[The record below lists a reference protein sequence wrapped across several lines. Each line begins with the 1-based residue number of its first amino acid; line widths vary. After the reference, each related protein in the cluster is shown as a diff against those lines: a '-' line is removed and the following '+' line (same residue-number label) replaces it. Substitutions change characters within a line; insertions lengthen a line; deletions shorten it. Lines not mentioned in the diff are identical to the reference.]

1 MQSWDLQHK
10 IQVTTTRIIEW
21 YEYYNGQVY
30 VAFSGGKDSTVL
42 LDIVHRL
49 YPDVPA
55 VFADTGLEFPEVR
68 KFALS
73 QENVVVVKPEM
84 NFRKVIVTYGYPV
97 VSKRTAETVEYGK
110 KPGSY
115 RWREIHG
122 EIIMSNGKP
131 SKFNCQ
137 KWCYLLDAPFKV
149 SAKCCDIMKKR
160 PMKKYAKA
168 TGRFPIVATMATE
181 SISRETV
188 WMRQGCN
195 AFNSKSPISQPMSF
209 WTEADVL
216 EYLYTYNIPYA
227 SVYGDI
233 VRTDGGGW
241 STTGEQRTGCVFCA
255 FGAHLEKAPNRF
267 QRLKITHPKLWS
279 YCMRPWEEHG
289 LGMKTVLDYIG
300 VTTE

>member
-10 IQVTTTRIIEW
+10 IQATTTRIIEW
-21 YEYYNGQVY
+21 YEHYNGQVY

-42 LDIVHRL
+42 LDIVRRI

>member
-21 YEYYNGQVY
+21 YEHYNGQVY

-42 LDIVHRL
+42 LDIVRRI

-233 VRTDGGGW
+233 VRTDGGGV
-241 STTGEQRTGCVFCA
+241 EHYRRTAYRLCVLCLWCS
-255 FGAHLEKAPNRF
+255 FGKGSKPFSALENHSSKAVELLYEAVGRTWLRDENC
-267 QRLKITHPKLWS
+267 T
-279 YCMRPWEEHG
+279 
-289 LGMKTVLDYIG
+289 
-300 VTTE
+300 

>member
-21 YEYYNGQVY
+21 YEHYNGQVY

-42 LDIVHRL
+42 LDIVRRI

-233 VRTDGGGW
+233 VRTDGGG
-241 STTGEQRTGCVFCA
+241 
-255 FGAHLEKAPNRF
+255 GALQENSVQAVCFVPLVLIWK
-267 QRLKITHPKLWS
+267 RLQ
-279 YCMRPWEEHG
+279 
-289 LGMKTVLDYIG
+289 TVSSD
-300 VTTE
+300 